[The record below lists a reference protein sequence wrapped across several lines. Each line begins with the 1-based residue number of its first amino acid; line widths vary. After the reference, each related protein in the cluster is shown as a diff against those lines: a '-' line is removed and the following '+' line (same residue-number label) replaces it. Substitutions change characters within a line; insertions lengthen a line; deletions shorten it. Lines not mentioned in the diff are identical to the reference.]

1 MRDVENISAQ
11 FWGTNRKDLAWR
23 QNIGKL
29 NRQEHRMSAEV
40 EAGKTESRW
49 KLSLDTWAVLV
60 AFLLALLVRT
70 GVFKH
75 IPW

>member
-1 MRDVENISAQ
+1 
-11 FWGTNRKDLAWR
+11 
-23 QNIGKL
+23 
-29 NRQEHRMSAEV
+29 MSAEV
-40 EAGKTESRW
+40 VAGKTESRW

-60 AFLLALLVRT
+60 AFILALLVRA